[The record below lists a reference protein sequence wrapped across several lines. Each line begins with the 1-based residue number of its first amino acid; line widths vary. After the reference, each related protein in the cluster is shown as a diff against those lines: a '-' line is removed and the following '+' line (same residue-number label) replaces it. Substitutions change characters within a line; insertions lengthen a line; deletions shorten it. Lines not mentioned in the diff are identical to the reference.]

1 MAESWSDDTRELR
14 KKANIIH
21 ECAFLPEFFPEF
33 PEKDNLSKK
42 ETDKYFK
49 IFFKILK
56 DKSITVFSTNKET
69 NILLAFFT
77 YYWVKLNANP
87 KLRLYSICY
96 LCRDYFNDPPKKRK
110 VDTLKYYNVF
120 FNAFFTMER
129 IFRNK

>member
-14 KKANIIH
+14 KKAKIIH

-77 YYWVKLNANP
+77 IKFKISLIILRKYIKP
-87 KLRLYSICY
+87 KM
-96 LCRDYFNDPPKKRK
+96 
-110 VDTLKYYNVF
+110 LKF
-120 FNAFFTMER
+120 LF
-129 IFRNK
+129 